1 MNIDENIL
9 VKLATGSHQ
18 AFKEIYRTY
27 YSRIHAFA
35 HGLLKDADE
44 SDELTQ
50 MVFIKLWDKR
60 EIFQNVHNF
69 DSYIFTLTKHTI
81 FNYIEAKHTIPTTND
96 EIPDQFDNETPYDD
110 LIAHDLQLL
119 IDLIINNMPSQRQ
132 QIFRLS
138 RVEGLSNE
146 EIAIKLGIKKKT
158 VENHL
163 NLALKELR
171 NIISITILIYI
182 MLIN

>member
-1 MNIDENIL
+1 
-9 VKLATGSHQ
+9 
-18 AFKEIYRTY
+18 
-27 YSRIHAFA
+27 
-35 HGLLKDADE
+35 
-44 SDELTQ
+44 
-50 MVFIKLWDKR
+50 
-60 EIFQNVHNF
+60 
-69 DSYIFTLTKHTI
+69 
-81 FNYIEAKHTIPTTND
+81 
-96 EIPDQFDNETPYDD
+96 
-110 LIAHDLQLL
+110 
-119 IDLIINNMPSQRQ
+119 MPSQRQ

-163 NLALKELR
+163 NLALKELS

>member
-1 MNIDENIL
+1 MNIDENLL

-35 HGLLKDADE
+35 YGLLKDADE

-69 DSYIFTLTKHTI
+69 DFYIFTLTKHTI
-81 FNYIEAKHTIPTTND
+81 FNYIEAKHTIQTTND